1 MNASRRWGW
10 VVLALI
16 VAAGSGSA
24 RAAGTATINVMLPTF
39 IAKPGD
45 TVKVFLDLNASP
57 AAFGITS
64 VEYRLKLGSSVV
76 QSARVL
82 NEGFAWTWGTP
93 FVNAGPDSVLLAAA
107 GASPVATS
115 NPRMSTVELVIKPSA
130 TPGTDFPLTFTR
142 LLLNEGTP
150 SISYTTGTIKV
161 RTGST
166 GVAPGGTSA
175 LSLRATPN
183 PARGAVTLAWRVPP
197 GSGARLELF
206 TIEGRRVRSAV
217 VATESG
223 EVRWALRAGGER
235 LAPGVYLAR
244 LQAAGG
250 ERVVRV
256 AALE

>member
-1 MNASRRWGW
+1 MSARRWGW
-10 VVLALI
+10 VALALI
-16 VAAGSGSA
+16 AAGGPGSA
-24 RAAGTATINVMLPTF
+24 HAADTATLNVLLPTF

-45 TVKVFLDLNASP
+45 TVKVFLDLDASP
-57 AAFGITS
+57 AAFNIKS

-93 FVNAGPDSVLLAAA
+93 FVNAGPDWVRLGGA
-107 GASPVATS
+107 GATPVATS

-130 TPGTDFPLTFTR
+130 TTGTDLPLTFTR

-150 SISYTTGTIKV
+150 SISYATGTIKV

-166 GVAPGGTSA
+166 GVAPGGPA
-175 LSLRATPN
+175 GLSLRAAPN
-183 PARGAVTLAWRVPP
+183 PARGVVTLAWRVPP
-197 GSGARLELF
+197 GSDARLELF
-206 TIEGRRVRSAV
+206 TIGGRRVRSAV

-223 EVRWALRAGGER
+223 ELRWALRAGGER

-244 LQAAGG
+244 LQAAGE

-256 AALE
+256 AVLE